1 MDLRNATVAKIAGK
15 DSSLLQISGDERTR
29 VSRVAELFS
38 EEDLARHLQIMLGA
52 GHAGYPNQLLQSLDK
67 FALKAIDG
75 ATQ

>member
-1 MDLRNATVAKIAGK
+1 MWGKI
-15 DSSLLQISGDERTR
+15 GDVRFPH
-29 VSRVAELFS
+29 VDFQAEIVELPG
-38 EEDLARHLQIMLGA
+38 DRHLHIMLGA